1 MSSTSYRKRLS
12 AFIVTGERPLIKNIS
27 PRKKPADSRH
37 CPCRQV
43 LGNDLWQVS
52 SDTAENHLRP
62 TSESSLDGGLRKR
75 IRMHIPTWVRIR
87 ARKEPYW
94 SDPLYRIA
102 STPAADRDKTFI
114 FFFVTE
120 NIGHLLPASP
130 AIKRDSTSTPQ
141 SSRLTVM
148 PDGSFRQ
155 YHAFDYV
162 DIPAETGLS
171 GIDTS
176 LDQVPLNSILS
187 ALSVKRTAVF
197 GSERYV

>member
-102 STPAADRDKTFI
+102 STPAADRDKTL
-114 FFFVTE
+114 FFVKREHRPPPFPQVRQSNVTAPR
-120 NIGHLLPASP
+120 HRSLPDLPLCPTAASG
-130 AIKRDSTSTPQ
+130 T
-141 SSRLTVM
+141 RL
-148 PDGSFRQ
+148 
-155 YHAFDYV
+155 
-162 DIPAETGLS
+162 
-171 GIDTS
+171 
-176 LDQVPLNSILS
+176 
-187 ALSVKRTAVF
+187 
-197 GSERYV
+197 